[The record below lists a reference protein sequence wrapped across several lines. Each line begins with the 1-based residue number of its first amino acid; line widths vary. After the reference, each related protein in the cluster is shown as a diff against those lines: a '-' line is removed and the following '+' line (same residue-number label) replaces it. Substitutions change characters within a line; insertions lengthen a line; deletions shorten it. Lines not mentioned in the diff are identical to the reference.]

1 MSAIN
6 PPSFASGETVQ
17 VGKRIRLE
25 DGTLMRVGA
34 LAVTEGGW
42 FVSSLPIR
50 DDDKHWRR
58 LPDVVGSPDEDTL
71 EDIERDKG
79 LPVGEYLRKRAIP
92 TDGMSGEEKR
102 LAVVNDLLERTR
114 RSLAS

>member
-1 MSAIN
+1 MREIKAPTTSTGD
-6 PPSFASGETVQ
+6 P
-17 VGKRIRLE
+17 VGVGARIRLE
-25 DGTLMRVGA
+25 DGSLMLVAA
-34 LAVTEGGW
+34 LALTEDGW
-42 FVSSLPIR
+42 YASSSPIK
-50 DDDKHWRR
+50 DDDKRWRR
-58 LPDVVGSPDEDTL
+58 LPEVVGSPDEDTL

-92 TDGMSGEEKR
+92 TDGMSGEERR